1 VNAHTVLWTSPTPLW
16 GRFGSYSA
24 ADQPR
29 PSILRFASDEFM
41 EQLLAMLAAD
51 PGQLGGVI
59 ARPETWRNPGGDTPD
74 LIDRVP
80 LPRIAK
86 TLARLRR
93 AEAPTTALQATASVA
108 TSHENNVERQVALK
122 LYQPA
127 HQRHYLVAA
136 NLVCGVPGFP
146 DRAIATGGREQI
158 GFVLRRLLVPNGSS
172 STDREE
178 FAFVKDSSGARW
190 QRIGPT
196 TDADDQGGRLVD
208 GEELLPLFPLT
219 FNDDRD
225 HQRRLL
231 AGVIPVGRR
240 EEYMTTSARADL
252 TPIGASNPA
261 PVIGGNSADATLV
274 SARKEQLK
282 MDVVEPWKNLARTAF
297 STAAR
302 IEQGKPDSELPDP
315 NPKNTARTRFNN
327 QLQTQSWLVL
337 LDFADYLSQHLPDV
351 WGAIGD
357 SSQRAQLTQN
367 GKRLFDWLNSAGSG
381 QSASK
386 IPIDGTGQRAFA
398 SSLRDA
404 LKKVRQDQATRDGI
418 EGAVRSYPDD
428 PNADATGALAWP
440 SFLFPLAWLGPNGTG
455 TTQSSGVHESLSAFS
470 SINGDDVKFPGTSAT
485 GSQQAT
491 EASVALLDKLV
502 QLVITA
508 IDTSKPSAPT
518 SPVPFA
524 AKLRDALAT
533 TKGDEGWFVLRCV
546 YVRCDCGPLQPT
558 VLSARSQQ
566 FQLASFFDPDA
577 PARPIRIALPFDTTP
592 AGLRK
597 FNKNTA
603 FVMSDVLCGQV
614 QRAKGLGFIDLVL
627 SVLPWPLHKDLDV
640 GGMGPCGEGTPFG
653 MICSLSIPIITI
665 CALILL
671 IIIVTLLDLIF
682 RWLPFFII
690 CFPVPGLKGKAKVPT
705 P

>member
-1 VNAHTVLWTSPTPLW
+1 V
-16 GRFGSYSA
+16 
-24 ADQPR
+24 Q
-29 PSILRFASDEFM
+29 
-41 EQLLAMLAAD
+41 
-51 PGQLGGVI
+51 
-59 ARPETWRNPGGDTPD
+59 
-74 LIDRVP
+74 
-80 LPRIAK
+80 
-86 TLARLRR
+86 R
-93 AEAPTTALQATASVA
+93 A
-108 TSHENNVERQVALK
+108 VALK

-146 DRAIATGGREQI
+146 DRAVATGGREQI

-172 STDREE
+172 TTDRAE
-178 FAFVKDSSGARW
+178 FAFLKDTGGARW
-190 QRIGPT
+190 QRIDPAAGSGDPGAT
-196 TDADDQGGRLVD
+196 LVD

-219 FNDDRD
+219 FNDDRA
-225 HQRRLL
+225 HPRRLF

-240 EEYMTTSARADL
+240 EEYMTTAARADL
-252 TPIGASNPA
+252 TPPASAAPSGPGAN
-261 PVIGGNSADATLV
+261 GTDATKI

-282 MDVVEPWKNLARTAF
+282 MDVVEPWKNLARSAY
-297 STAAR
+297 AAATR
-302 IEQGKPDSELPDP
+302 LNSGTPDSGSTDP
-315 NPKNTARTRFNN
+315 NPINTARTRFNN
-327 QLQTQSWLVL
+327 QLQTQSWLIL
-337 LDFADYLSQHLPDV
+337 LDFSDYLFQHLPDV
-351 WGAIGD
+351 WDAVGD
-357 SSQRAQLTQN
+357 PTHRSRLSDKGQ
-367 GKRLFDWLNSAGSG
+367 RLFDWLNTAGTG
-381 QSASK
+381 QSASQ

-404 LKKVRQDQATRDGI
+404 LKRVRQDPATRTGL
-418 EGAVRSYPDD
+418 EGAVSAYPDD
-428 PNADATGALAWP
+428 PNAGGAATLSWP
-440 SFLFPLAWLGPNGTG
+440 SFLFPLASVGPNSTAP
-455 TTQSSGVHESLSAFS
+455 TTTAAGVHESLSAFTNISGDATDVVGS
-470 SINGDDVKFPGTSAT
+470 STAA
-485 GSQQAT
+485 SQAIV

-502 QLVITA
+502 QLVVTA
-508 IDTSKPSAPT
+508 IDTSKPSAPA

-524 AKLRDALAT
+524 AKLRDALST
-533 TKGDEGWFVLRCV
+533 TQGDDGWFVLRCV
-546 YVRCDCGPLQPT
+546 YVRCDCGPLRPA

-566 FQLASFFDPDA
+566 FQLAGFFDPDA

-640 GGMGPCGEGTPFG
+640 GGMGPCGGSNPMG

-682 RWLPFFII
+682 RWIPFFLI
-690 CFPVPGLKGKAKVPT
+690 CFPVPKLKGKTTVPT